1 MSGRTCRMPL
11 KPSSV
16 GAVPS
21 DRWDGMVRRASWVT
35 YGRFG
40 KPSVIP
46 SRQIAK
52 SKGLRRRGNELTVNT
67 TPSRCVPWHD
77 RRVTMRAMPSCR
89 PLVERHT
96 WSAANGLIRWVVT
109 TSPAGRGISGQ
120 PTPATFGGTPALAN
134 ARMKLGRSNGSMDR
148 SAHASY
154 ASSRRRK
161 QAFH

>member
-11 KPSSV
+11 QPSSV

-21 DRWDGMVRRASWVT
+21 DRGDGMVRRASWAT

-40 KPSVIP
+40 NPSVNP

-77 RRVTMRAMPSCR
+77 VALQCEPCPVAD
-89 PLVERHT
+89 PLAERHT
-96 WSAANGLIRWVVT
+96 WSAANGLIRWIVT

-120 PTPATFGGTPALAN
+120 PTPATFGGTPAVAN
-134 ARMKLGRSNGSMDR
+134 ARMKRGRSNGSLDR